1 MAGAL
6 LRSLASQTSGAHRV
20 ERVIRYM
27 DRNLERRISIP
38 EMAEVARMSE
48 SSLHHVFKDVTSMSP
63 LQYLKRIR
71 LQKARA
77 LMLGSDRNAGE
88 AAMAVGYKSA
98 SQFSREFKA
107 LFGMPPSR
115 LRTA

>member
-1 MAGAL
+1 
-6 LRSLASQTSGAHRV
+6 
-20 ERVIRYM
+20 
-27 DRNLERRISIP
+27 
-38 EMAEVARMSE
+38 
-48 SSLHHVFKDVTSMSP
+48 MSP

-77 LMLGSDRNAGE
+77 LMVGADRNASE

-107 LFGMPPSR
+107 LFGIPPSHV
-115 LRTA
+115 RTA